1 SPPRVAVMIDRQT
14 GQSATKPRRGSD
26 EVKFTFVRSRRT
38 TSSVWIG
45 ELQEEQFAPFS
56 RVYSASIS
64 VLASSA
70 TAAAFASG
78 LTAPID
84 MSPRHGM
91 QAGRGVVNRPT
102 RPGGGPGTT
111 PRPAARATAR

>member
-1 SPPRVAVMIDRQT
+1 MIDRQT

-26 EVKFTFVRSRRT
+26 EVKLTLVRRRRT

-45 ELQEEQFAPFS
+45 ELQEEQFAPLS

-64 VLASSA
+64 TAGSSA
-70 TAAAFASG
+70 TAPAFASG

-84 MSPRHGM
+84 KSPDGGM
-91 QAGRGVVNRPT
+91 QAREPGVNAPT
-102 RPGGGPGTT
+102 RSRGGGGT
-111 PRPAARATAR
+111 